1 MKHYER
7 SQKAILVERL
17 REVPRRI
24 VVVRGP
30 RQTGKTTLVRQA
42 IQEIQSERSCKYLEV
57 DAIRGTCAANGAT
70 PAPTS
75 DEDEQSKTYE
85 AEPASQL
92 LILHWE
98 SSRKQARDSR
108 YGSVLVLDGIQ
119 HIPNWSAIVK
129 GMWDHD
135 RWNNLPLHVVLVESV
150 PFTMQNGLTESMA
163 GRFEV
168 ISVPHWSFKEVSEA
182 FGLDINQFL
191 FFGGYPGAS
200 LLIGDQELWSRY
212 ICQSIIEPSLERD
225 ALLLQRADS
234 PGLLKKLFDLATKC
248 SGHVFSFN
256 KMRSRVQDRSSTTT
270 FTHYLDLLSRAGL
283 VSGLLNYSNSKV
295 RSKSSGLKLVV
306 RNTALKT
313 ARSDYSFEQAQA
325 DRTYWYRLVESAVG
339 AHLLNTKH
347 RHQQVYYWNFR
358 SNKVDFV
365 MKQASTIRAIE
376 VNSGSS
382 TFDRTGIE
390 EFQNQFGGLEPIFIG
405 ESGVPLNEFLSRPAS
420 NLLEM

>member
-24 VVVRGP
+24 IVVRGP

-57 DAIRGTCAANGAT
+57 DAIKGTCATNGAT

-85 AEPASQL
+85 AELDSQL
-92 LILHWE
+92 LIRHWE

-135 RWNNLPLHVVLVESV
+135 RWNNLLLHVVLVESV
-150 PFTMQNGLTESMA
+150 PFTMQDGLTESMA

-168 ISVPHWSFKEVSEA
+168 IPVPHWSFKEVSEA

-200 LLIGDQELWSRY
+200 LLVGDQELWSKF
-212 ICQSIIEPSLERD
+212 ISQSIIEPSLERD
-225 ALLLQRADS
+225 ALMSHRMDS
-234 PGLLKKLFDLATKC
+234 LGLLRKLFDLATEY
-248 SGHVFSFN
+248 SGQVLSFN
-256 KMRSRVQDRSSTTT
+256 EMQSRVQDRSNTTT
-270 FTHYLDLLSRAGL
+270 FSSCLDLLSRTGL
-283 VSGLLNYSNSKV
+283 VSVLLNYSEPSVRNEPSHLKLIV
-295 RSKSSGLKLVV
+295 RS
-306 RNTALKT
+306 TAQKT
-313 ARSDYSFEQAQA
+313 ATSDYSFEEAKA
-325 DRTYWYRLVESAVG
+325 DRTHWHRLVVSAVG
-339 AHLLNTKH
+339 AHLLNTK
-347 RHQQVYYWNFR
+347 RRYQQVYYWEFR
-358 SNKVDFV
+358 GNKIDFV
-365 MKQASTIRAIE
+365 LKQASTIRAIE
-376 VNSGSS
+376 VTSGGS
-382 TFDRTGIE
+382 TFGRSGIQ
-390 EFQNQFGGLEPIFIG
+390 EFQNRFGGLDPIIVG
-405 ESGVPLNEFLSRPAS
+405 EGGVPLNDFLSRPAS
-420 NLLEM
+420 EWLET